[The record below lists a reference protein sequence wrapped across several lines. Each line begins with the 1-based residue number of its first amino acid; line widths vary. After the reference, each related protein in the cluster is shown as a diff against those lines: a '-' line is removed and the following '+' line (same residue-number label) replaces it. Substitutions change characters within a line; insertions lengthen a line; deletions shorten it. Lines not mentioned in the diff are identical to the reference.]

1 MPSYEK
7 DIGRI
12 THFRRAGGY
21 PQYDEIQN
29 LDQITALQN
38 NMKYMIQKYGAISA
52 AWLWAK
58 KRKYSH
64 QFLDSNYIFEPIQR
78 TEDIDI
84 YLNSDTYGHAIQVIG
99 WTTIDNKKVWII
111 KNSWGSSWGNYGFF
125 YISMLDLGNS
135 LHRKALKFSKCKFM
149 FIEGTGGTFPV
160 IDFNKRNSYLQSPK

>member
-1 MPSYEK
+1 MELKCDFIFTECDKMPSYEK

-64 QFLDSNYIFEPIQR
+64 QLLDSNYI
-78 TEDIDI
+78 
-84 YLNSDTYGHAIQVIG
+84 LNQYRGQKI
-99 WTTIDNKKVWII
+99 
-111 KNSWGSSWGNYGFF
+111 
-125 YISMLDLGNS
+125 
-135 LHRKALKFSKCKFM
+135 
-149 FIEGTGGTFPV
+149 
-160 IDFNKRNSYLQSPK
+160 